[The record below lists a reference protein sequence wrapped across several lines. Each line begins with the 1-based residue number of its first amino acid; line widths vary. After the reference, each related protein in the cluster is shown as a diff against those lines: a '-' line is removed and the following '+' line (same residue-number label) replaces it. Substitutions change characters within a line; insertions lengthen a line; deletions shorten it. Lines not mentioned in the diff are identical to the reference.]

1 MDGILG
7 ESQETSKY
15 NNLETVMIKIY
26 QVPVTNETTTPVLVA
41 TSLEQFLALLNEE
54 MLDVANHY
62 FQLEG
67 EHDERQQTQ

>member
-1 MDGILG
+1 
-7 ESQETSKY
+7 
-15 NNLETVMIKIY
+15 MIKIY